1 MALPPTEH
9 DVDTVIEFT
18 GFPDRKMIY
27 SALRAKNNDV
37 EAVAMEIV
45 DSLEKFTTTYGWDE
59 TAFSLGRDGDEP
71 TAPHTTNPSFV
82 IHSADN
88 NEVLYGTEPNE
99 FYGGTNPPPSRPPS
113 RANNRSPIG
122 RMVDLQAAQ
131 FTANAPSNLQEEE
144 AALRRAINESLHTS
158 GVQSPQALSP
168 PPPLPQQSGITG
180 DGDTSV
186 YFGPANR
193 TDYNPNEWAMVEV
206 KRREADPAPPL
217 RKRKPDA
224 PVFLRCRFDDEWK
237 KHRIGGI
244 LMILHAIPAVRN
256 ALLRTGST
264 PEYGYGSNAEWWRG
278 EVILSPARQAAREAQ
293 EPDIWASEIFPTWT
307 DELHRLIAFLDST
320 DRSYGT
326 ADILAE
332 STSAIESSGDR
343 ERDFF
348 EAVLAEVHVSK
359 VFRNTVEI
367 VPVLGDAPPT
377 SSAFTV
383 LDTTVA
389 RDNLLAAETLYNV
402 WDMIF
407 YNAEELEMPRI
418 AMITELSEVITF
430 RPTGVDALPT
440 AIDIPETF
448 YVDRYL
454 ASKRD
459 QMQQIQLDTA
469 TVTAAYKKSQQL
481 EEELTKWV
489 NPKTNKIRDRRLM
502 NRLAAERCQEKIGQI
517 KTRAFWRD
525 HEAARARGEDTQY
538 YLADHEGEPNLEP
551 DEVEIIQDYE
561 NRIKNFEQQ
570 TAEIEQI
577 MEDTI
582 LPERKQLEKMS
593 RYLGALLTVPSD
605 DPKWNPT
612 HKYTLR
618 GVVGDINR
626 VYVRKREPALMDLE
640 EDDPPSE
647 QWWKMSCALDNDNA
661 ATAEMVPYETVMR
674 EACGTGSKP
683 ILIYTTD
690 RAMEEIP
697 DPLSDALKTFVKFDN
712 RHYKQELA
720 QVERQQETNP
730 QVEEEWSGIPPGMN
744 IPGMRPRKQRSGSM
758 DSMATNEAS
767 AGDLDEDMRD
777 APFDQE
783 DVFGGGDGTVGDDS
797 REATLD
803 EQLPDLID
811 VSDDAT
817 AADNSHMERL
827 ARVSLDDDAKDAV
840 PQEMQEMQERGHSPL
855 LTRPP
860 GGAFFADTTDKEREN
875 KASVADM
882 SMGL

>member
-1 MALPPTEH
+1 MALPPTER

-18 GFPDRKMIY
+18 GFSDRRMIY

-45 DSLEKFTTTYGWDE
+45 DSPEKFTTTYGWDE
-59 TAFSLGRDGDEP
+59 TAFSSGRDGDEP
-71 TAPHTTNPSFV
+71 TVPHTTNPSFV
-82 IHSADN
+82 IHSAD

-99 FYGGTNPPPSRPPS
+99 FYGGTNPAPSRPPS

-122 RMVDLQAAQ
+122 RMVDLQTAQ

-144 AALRRAINESLHTS
+144 AALQRAINESLHTS
-158 GVQSPQALSP
+158 GVQSPQALPP

-193 TDYNPNEWAMVEV
+193 TDYDPNEWAMVEV
-206 KRREADPAPPL
+206 KRREADPAPSL

-224 PVFLRCRFDDEWK
+224 PVFLRCRNDDDWK

-256 ALLRTGST
+256 ALLRAGGT

-278 EVILSPARQAAREAQ
+278 ELILSPERQAAREAQ
-293 EPDIWASEIFPTWT
+293 EPDMWASDIYPHWT

-326 ADILAE
+326 ADILVE
-332 STSAIESSGDR
+332 SASTIEPTGDR

-348 EAVLAEVHVSK
+348 EAVLAEIHVSK
-359 VFRNTVEI
+359 VFRNSVEI
-367 VPVLGDAPPT
+367 VPVKGDAPPT
-377 SSAFTV
+377 STAFTV
-383 LDTTVA
+383 LDATVNKE
-389 RDNLLAAETLYNV
+389 NLSAAENLYNV

-407 YNAEELEMPRI
+407 YTAEELELPRI

-430 RPTGVDALPT
+430 RFTGEDALPSV
-440 AIDIPETF
+440 IDIPETL

-454 ASKRD
+454 ASKRN
-459 QMQQIQLDTA
+459 QMQRIQLDTA
-469 TVTAAYKKSQQL
+469 TIAAAYRMSQQL
-481 EEELTKWV
+481 EEKLTKYV
-489 NPKTNKIRDRRLM
+489 DPDTNKIWDKRLM
-502 NRLAAERCQEKIGQI
+502 NRLAAERCQEKIGHI

-525 HEAARARGEDTQY
+525 HESARARGEDTQY

-551 DEVEIIQDYE
+551 KETEVIQYYE
-561 NRIKNFEQQ
+561 QQINNFEQE
-570 TAEIEQI
+570 TARIERI
-577 MEDTI
+577 MTDTI

-593 RYLGALLTVPSD
+593 RYLGALLTVPSE

-612 HKYTLR
+612 HKYALR
-618 GVVGDINR
+618 GVVSDVNR

-640 EDDPPSE
+640 DDPPSE
-647 QWWKMSCALDNDNA
+647 QWWKMACALDNDNA
-661 ATAEMVPYETVMR
+661 ATAEMVSYETVMR
-674 EACGTGSKP
+674 EACGIGSKP
-683 ILIYTTD
+683 ILIYATD

-720 QVERQQETNP
+720 QAERQKESNP

-744 IPGMRPRKQRSGSM
+744 IAGIRPRKQRSGSM
-758 DSMATNEAS
+758 DSLATNQAS

-777 APFDQE
+777 APFDRE
-783 DVFGGGDGTVGDDS
+783 DVFSDGNGIADSGS

-811 VSDDAT
+811 VSDNAT
-817 AADNSHMERL
+817 SADDSHMERL
-827 ARVSLDDDAKDAV
+827 ARVSLDDDAKDAA

-860 GGAFFADTTDKEREN
+860 GGAFFADAADKGRE
-875 KASVADM
+875 KEGDM
-882 SMGL
+882 SLGL